1 VHPWINVAGAVV
13 TAVVV
18 IVVGVLATWD
28 VAVRKPLG
36 ILRDHRDAGHR
47 PSAIDLL

>member
-1 VHPWINVAGAVV
+1 VTGA
-13 TAVVV
+13 VV

-36 ILRDHRDAGHR
+36 ILRD
-47 PSAIDLL
+47 S